1 MPAPKIPAKI
11 ELEHDPSVPISELVN
26 YHRNARIGDVDK
38 IRESLSVNGQYRS
51 ICVNRGTY
59 TGRKNEVLAGNHTLK
74 AARSLGWDNVA
85 VDWVDVDDEGAR
97 RIVLAD
103 NRTADRGRYD
113 NDMLIAEISQLES
126 FEGTGYTQEDLDKL
140 LAGPE
145 EGEEGDP
152 KDSEAEEQYK
162 NRFELVVETDGE
174 EHQRE
179 LYEKFT
185 NEGLRVRVL
194 SF

>member
-11 ELEHDPSVPISELVN
+11 ELEHDPSVPIGELVN

-113 NDMLIAEISQLES
+113 NDMLVAEISQMES
-126 FEGTGYTQEDLDKL
+126 FDGTGYTQEDLDKL
-140 LAGPE
+140 LAGFE

-162 NRFELVVETDGE
+162 NRWELVIELDSE
-174 EHQRE
+174 EQQRE
-179 LYEKFT
+179 MYGKLID
-185 NEGLRVRVL
+185 EGLRVRVL
-194 SF
+194 SL

>member
-1 MPAPKIPAKI
+1 MVAPKVPAKI
-11 ELEHDPSVPISELVN
+11 ELEHEEAVPIGDLTV

-38 IRESLSVNGQYRS
+38 IRESLDISGQYRS
-51 ICVNRGTY
+51 ICVNRGTL

-74 AARSLGWDNVA
+74 AARSLGWDTIA

-113 NDMLIAEISQLES
+113 NDMLIAEISQMES

-140 LAGPE
+140 LSAGEE
-145 EGEEGDP
+145 EGEP
-152 KDSEAEEQYK
+152 ADSENEEQYK
-162 NRFELVVETDGE
+162 NRFELVVECTDE

-179 LYEKFT
+179 LYQKFVD
-185 NEGLRVRVL
+185 EGLTVRVL
-194 SF
+194 SL

>member
-11 ELEHDPSVPISELVN
+11 ELEHDPSVPISDLAN

-126 FEGTGYTQEDLDKL
+126 FDGTGYTQEDLDKL

-145 EGEEGDP
+145 EGEDP
-152 KDSEAEEQYK
+152 KDSEAEEQYR
-162 NRFELVVETDGE
+162 NRFELVIETEGE
-174 EHQRE
+174 DHQRE
-179 LYEKFT
+179 LYERFVS
-185 NEGLRVRVL
+185 EGLRVRVL
-194 SF
+194 SL